1 MKIGTVGTGVIVE
14 EFLNAVSEVENV
26 NCVAV
31 YSRKQE
37 TASNLANKFNI
48 KKTYTDY
55 ESLLNDKEIEFIY
68 IALPNSLH
76 YEYTLKALKSGKNVI
91 NEKPF
96 TSTIEEAETLIKT
109 AKEKKLFLFEAITIA
124 PDNIPVREIA
134 PINDNS
140 PDKLIASPPPTEP
153 LIPDKANP
161 PPIVHVDVS
170 NTAIN

>member
-1 MKIGTVGTGVIVE
+1 MKIGTVGTGAIVE

-109 AKEKKLFLFEAITIA
+109 AKEKKLFLFEAITTIHL
-124 PDNIPVREIA
+124 PNYIKVKESLSKIGK
-134 PINDNS
+134 I
-140 PDKLIASPPPTEP
+140 KLVQCNYS
-153 LIPDKANP
+153 K
-161 PPIVHVDVS
+161 
-170 NTAIN
+170 